1 MKKIL
6 AFMLAMMLCFSM
18 LVSCNLP
25 GGEQES
31 EESEE
36 SVCGGKDDSFNFID
50 CEHNWERID
59 NLNESIARDE
69 CTKCGMIKLYTD
81 PDKIGETEKIGL
93 SMATLI
99 SLVEMHGADLSFEH
113 FLPYRC
119 EDIGSGRI
127 ILQYPIDDDYYLIIN
142 GIPMVGELESIRL
155 VSADDP
161 SKSIDV
167 RYESI
172 EDFISGYSDETE
184 ETKEQI
190 VLEVEAE
197 DMMAGFV
204 PNTVT
209 VKGDL
214 DSYNA
219 AVTDFAIRLFNAAN
233 EDGKSTLISP
243 MSVLYALSMTANG
256 AEGETRAQIE
266 ETLGMSVEELNIY
279 LYSYMQTLPQGEKYK
294 LNIANSIW
302 FTDDQRFTVN
312 QSFLQKNADYY
323 GADIYKSA
331 FDEQTLKDI
340 NNWVNYQTDGLIPNA
355 LDEISE
361 DAIMYL
367 INAILFDAEWE
378 SMYNK
383 YSVYDG
389 KFTTEDGRKIDYE
402 FMRSDEYLYIE
413 DENATGFIKN
423 YSGRKYAFAA
433 LLPNEGISV
442 SEYLAGLDGEKLSA
456 ILSGAEY
463 DTVYATMPKF
473 ETEYDVEMSKILCEM
488 GIADAFS
495 SSRADFSGLGVSGA
509 GNIYISRVIHKTFI
523 EVSEK
528 GTKAGAVTIIE
539 MEDESAPDEPKFV
552 TLDRPFVYM
561 LIDCENNI
569 PFFIGTMMGN

>member
-1 MKKIL
+1 MKKLL
-6 AFMLAMMLCFSM
+6 AFMFAILLCFSL

-31 EESEE
+31 EES
-36 SVCGGKDDSFNFID
+36 VCGGKDDSFD
-50 CEHNWERID
+50 VMAED
-59 NLNESIARDE
+59 L
-69 CTKCGMIKLYTD
+69 
-81 PDKIGETEKIGL
+81 
-93 SMATLI
+93 MAT
-99 SLVEMHGADLSFEH
+99 VVAN
-113 FLPYRC
+113 P
-119 EDIGSGRI
+119 
-127 ILQYPIDDDYYLIIN
+127 
-142 GIPMVGELESIRL
+142 
-155 VSADDP
+155 VSPQDNVDAHN
-161 SKSIDV
+161 
-167 RYESI
+167 Y
-172 EDFISGYSDETE
+172 
-184 ETKEQI
+184 
-190 VLEVEAE
+190 
-197 DMMAGFV
+197 
-204 PNTVT
+204 
-209 VKGDL
+209 
-214 DSYNA
+214 A
-219 AVTDFAIRLFNAAN
+219 ATDFAILLFKATN
-233 EDGKSTLISP
+233 EEGKSTLVSP
-243 MSVLYALSMTANG
+243 VSVLYALAMTANG

-302 FTDDQRFTVN
+302 FTDHERFTVN
-312 QSFLQKNADYY
+312 QDFLQKNADYY
-323 GADIYKSA
+323 GADIYKAA

-355 LDEISE
+355 LDEIPES
-361 DAIMYL
+361 AIMYL

-378 SMYNK
+378 SPYNE
-383 YSVYDG
+383 YSVYDS
-389 KFTTEDGRKIDYE
+389 KFTTEDGRKIDFE

-473 ETEYDVEMSKILCEM
+473 ECEYDIEMSEILCEM

-495 SSRADFSGLGVSGA
+495 SSRADFSGLGVSDA

-539 MEDESAPDEPKFV
+539 EEDESMPEEPKTV